1 MATGQSM
8 PTGDHKE
15 NFDAA
20 VKKLVALRKE
30 VQKAETI
37 SEISKLEMDVRN
49 ALMEVIHRANFL
61 SYWMREAADKR
72 RKEIREKE

>member
-1 MATGQSM
+1 MSSCQTM

-20 VKKLVALRKE
+20 VKKLVALRKD

-37 SEISKLEMDVRN
+37 AEISKLEVEVRN

-61 SYWMREAADKR
+61 SYWMKEAADAR
-72 RKEIREKE
+72 RQELRKGE